1 MPEKTRSVDKTELV
15 RFGQHLNELHDSD
28 LVFEMPDAHR
38 RITRC
43 SLDDV
48 IASFKTFF
56 GGKSDSFKVRMTFNE
71 GRPGMMC
78 KTIEYKK
85 GPVSS
90 DAA

>member
-1 MPEKTRSVDKTELV
+1 MPETTRLVDRTELV
-15 RFGQHLNELHDSD
+15 GFGQHLNELHHSD

-38 RITRC
+38 RMTRC

-48 IASFKTFF
+48 IARFQTFF
-56 GGKSDSFKVRMTFNE
+56 DGKSESFKVRMTFNE

-78 KTIEYKK
+78 KTIEYSK
-85 GPVSS
+85 GPVTN

>member
-1 MPEKTRSVDKTELV
+1 MPDTTRLVDKTELV

-28 LVFEMPDAHR
+28 LAFEMPDAHR
-38 RITRC
+38 RMTRC
-43 SLDDV
+43 TLDDV
-48 IASFKTFF
+48 IASFQTYFD
-56 GGKSDSFKVRMTFNE
+56 GKSDSFKVRMTFNE

-85 GPVSS
+85 GPMAN